1 MRTDA
6 EGLAGLVP
14 APRGP
19 GGKHAK
25 PSSPPEPDFDYERP
39 LLIDIGRAAVIAE
52 ALRECGYR
60 RCTADAVVMELARP
74 QRERSIIGR
83 FAADQLARAGWR
95 P

>member
-1 MRTDA
+1 MRIHA
-6 EGLAGLVP
+6 ETRSGLAP
-14 APRGP
+14 APHGS

-25 PSSPPEPDFDYERP
+25 PNSPPEQDFDYERP

-52 ALRECGYR
+52 ALRKCGYP
-60 RCTADAVVMELARP
+60 RCTADVVVMELTKP